1 MLHEALLRN
10 GVRDGNAHRSSTV
23 VRHSCMR
30 TDTHVTSTVLFKKIN
45 RMILQSPLAS
55 AIGTQV
61 GPTSCVITCLC
72 CWDVFANWRK
82 IRDVD
87 CPTFIMHGTED
98 EVVPWSNGRFLHS
111 KLRHP
116 FPPLWCE
123 GCGHND
129 MEYKR
134 GQEMNRAIR
143 AFLESVRG
151 GGDRG
156 GGEGKSPRDRRAAR
170 RASKPD

>member
-1 MLHEALLRN
+1 
-10 GVRDGNAHRSSTV
+10 
-23 VRHSCMR
+23 
-30 TDTHVTSTVLFKKIN
+30 
-45 RMILQSPLAS
+45 MILQSPLAS

-61 GPTSCVITCLC
+61 GPTSCVITCCLR

-116 FPPLWCE
+116 YPPLWCE

-134 GQEMNRAIR
+134 GQEMNRAIQ

-151 GGDRG
+151 GGGRGGSRG
-156 GGEGKSPRDRRAAR
+156 GGEGKSNLMSEPVTPRDRRAAS